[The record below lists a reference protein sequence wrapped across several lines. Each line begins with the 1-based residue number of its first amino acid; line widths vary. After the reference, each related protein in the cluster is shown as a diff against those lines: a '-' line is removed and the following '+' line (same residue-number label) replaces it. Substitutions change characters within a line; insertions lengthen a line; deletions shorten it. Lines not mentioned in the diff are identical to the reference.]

1 MTFRLLEVEHHRHVV
16 APRLAQFVPQR
27 VENRLPLRE
36 GKAADDQHH
45 FRGDGVDDPLDL
57 RNRPV
62 KRLPVATGFSGGVA
76 LVDPRTDI
84 REIPWQEHHG
94 CAESVRS
101 GGLTL
106 LQPVSDTGRK
116 RKSRSQTK
124 VRYIPAHSE
133 NLAVQSCIVND
144 AVASWPCH
152 WPSIFVGTCPDRRR
166 HDACGGESQALL

>member
-1 MTFRLLEVEHHRHVV
+1 LTPRLLKVEHHRHVV
-16 APRLAQFVPQR
+16 APQLAQFVPQR

-36 GKAADDQHH
+36 GKAADDQRH

-62 KRLPVATGFSGGVA
+62 KRLPVAAAFSGGVA

-84 REIPWQEHHG
+84 REIAWQELMD
-94 CAESVRS
+94 APESVRS

-116 RKSRSQTK
+116 RESRSQTK
-124 VRYIPAHSE
+124 VRYIPAHPE
-133 NLAVQSCIVND
+133 NLAVLSCIVND

-152 WPSIFVGTCPDRRR
+152 RPSISFGTCLDRRPP
-166 HDACGGESQALL
+166 